1 MTPEKWPRQNLEEDS
16 CNSVLSFV
24 GDLRI
29 GQGSRNHETL
39 GGLADPRVE
48 PMAGA
53 SRAHAVGATT
63 TLTRGERANDGASS
77 EA

>member
-53 SRAHAVGATT
+53 SR
-63 TLTRGERANDGASS
+63 TRCGGHHHTDQRGKGQ
-77 EA
+77 